1 MWQVASAL
9 ISQLARDCNFNLT
22 NAQSTKVEH
31 GESHLINLEVN
42 SKTLGMRLQFWGG
55 ILAQCLT
62 NCKTHGK
69 DHKLAARLTKSSTA
83 TEAYT
88 KFNANRQGKL
98 LSTVYTQTQTHTHTH
113 THTPVNSV
121 CNNVAGKLCYSLR
134 AF

>member
-98 LSTVYTQTQTHTHTH
+98 LSTVYTQINRT
-113 THTPVNSV
+113 
-121 CNNVAGKLCYSLR
+121 NNVRKRKTNQKAEKLTPSKAESR
-134 AF
+134 HSS